1 MTVIRPNSISG
12 ITSITAQGG
21 DINVFRADGTTG
33 DLVVNNVTTGII
45 TATTFVGG
53 HSGNGANLTNLP
65 AGNLTGNLPAIS
77 AANLTSIPAGNL
89 TGTVADARISTLS
102 ASKLSG
108 SLPALDGSA
117 LTGINAG
124 VGTEGSVNTSGI
136 ITATAFVQTNPHP
149 ANRNLVINGGL
160 LVAQRGQSS
169 TTSGFGSVDRWQH
182 EYNGT
187 DEAPTF
193 AQSDV
198 NSSDAGENPY
208 AKGITKCIKITNG
221 NQTGGFQNNRI
232 LNFNQN
238 FEAQNVRNSG
248 WNYNSSSSYMTL
260 SFYAKASVSQN
271 YHGFVKTQ
279 DGTNYVWQYET
290 GVLTANTWTRI
301 IKTFPGH
308 SNLQIDNDTTGG
320 FQVFPIF
327 FGGSDYTDN
336 SINHTDWQVWNSGQR
351 SKDQTATWW
360 TTNDATLELTGI
372 QLEVGSVA
380 TPFEIKTY
388 HQELSSCERY
398 YQKYGAQR
406 HNWMTNVNGTDHRKM
421 VYFPTTMRAAPT
433 MNLYDQSVDGSSVS
447 AQYVSP
453 NGYACRLNGN
463 GRHASWKH
471 EATAEL

>member
-12 ITSITAQGG
+12 ITSITGFGG
-21 DINVFRADGTTG
+21 DISIFRADGTTG
-33 DLVVNNVTTGII
+33 DLIVNNVTTGIV
-45 TATTFVGG
+45 TATSFVGG
-53 HSGNGANLTNLP
+53 HSGDGANLTNLP

-89 TGTVADARISTLS
+89 TGTVADARISTLT

-108 SLPALDGSA
+108 SLPAIDGSN
-117 LTGINAG
+117 LTG
-124 VGTEGSVNTSGI
+124 VGASFGNSSVNTSGI
-136 ITATAFVQTNPHP
+136 ITATAFVQTISHP

-160 LVAQRGQSS
+160 LIAQRATSS
-169 TTSGFGSVDRWQH
+169 TANGFGSVDRWQH
-182 EYNGT
+182 EYGGT

-193 AQSDV
+193 TQSDV
-198 NSSDAGENPY
+198 VSSDSGDNPF

-279 DGTNYVWQYET
+279 DGTNYLWQYET

-308 SNLQIDNDTTGG
+308 SNLQIDNDSTGG

-327 FGGSDYTDN
+327 FGGSNYTDN

-372 QLEVGSVA
+372 QLEVGPVA

-388 HQELSSCERY
+388 HQELRDCMRY
-398 YQKYGAQR
+398 FQKDINRRAYWGSG
-406 HNWMTNVNGTDHRKM
+406 NVSDRQ
-421 VYFPTTMRAAPT
+421 FPVHFITEMRATPT
-433 MNLYDQSVDGSSVS
+433 VSFHSTSLDGGS
-447 AQYVSP
+447 AAAYNKTKQ
-453 NGYACRLNGN
+453 GYNFAMTGN
-463 GRHASWKH
+463 GRFYEWAH
-471 EATAEL
+471 TANAEI

>member
-89 TGTVADARISTLS
+89 TGTVADARISTLT

-108 SLPALDGSA
+108 SLPAIDGSN
-117 LTGINAG
+117 LTG
-124 VGTEGSVNTSGI
+124 VGASFGNSSVNTSGI
-136 ITATAFVQTNPHP
+136 ITATAFVQTISHP

-160 LVAQRGQSS
+160 LIAQRATSS

-182 EYNGT
+182 EYVGT

-238 FEAQNVRNSG
+238 FEAEIV
-248 WNYNSSSSYMTL
+248 
-260 SFYAKASVSQN
+260 F
-271 YHGFVKTQ
+271 FIF
-279 DGTNYVWQYET
+279 
-290 GVLTANTWTRI
+290 I
-301 IKTFPGH
+301 I
-308 SNLQIDNDTTGG
+308 
-320 FQVFPIF
+320 
-327 FGGSDYTDN
+327 
-336 SINHTDWQVWNSGQR
+336 
-351 SKDQTATWW
+351 
-360 TTNDATLELTGI
+360 
-372 QLEVGSVA
+372 
-380 TPFEIKTY
+380 
-388 HQELSSCERY
+388 
-398 YQKYGAQR
+398 
-406 HNWMTNVNGTDHRKM
+406 
-421 VYFPTTMRAAPT
+421 
-433 MNLYDQSVDGSSVS
+433 
-447 AQYVSP
+447 
-453 NGYACRLNGN
+453 
-463 GRHASWKH
+463 
-471 EATAEL
+471 